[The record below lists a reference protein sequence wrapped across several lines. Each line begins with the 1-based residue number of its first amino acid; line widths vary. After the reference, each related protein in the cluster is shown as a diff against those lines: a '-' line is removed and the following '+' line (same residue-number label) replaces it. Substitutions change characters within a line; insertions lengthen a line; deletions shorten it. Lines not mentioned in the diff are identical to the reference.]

1 VENQFR
7 IKDNDSGLNLL
18 FTAQSL
24 LLSKKLRRRSMTNAW
39 THYVMKMVVQSN
51 QYLYW
56 SAFVSDPSSPESMTG
71 RKNEVSVENE
81 REDPYYYSSL
91 DGVEKPKKKRI
102 RNLLW
107 EKTREDK
114 RTRRQENESRKERKK
129 RERIQSCFPS

>member
-1 VENQFR
+1 
-7 IKDNDSGLNLL
+7 
-18 FTAQSL
+18 
-24 LLSKKLRRRSMTNAW
+24 MTNAW